1 MKHESLIDCYKTD
14 TTYLSDESKMVVL
27 DIITRIDTINQMAKN
42 DIIIFADSQIV
53 AERHILGEV
62 TRWLALWDAD
72 YNYHE
77 GVHTP
82 SDTLPFYW
90 MSFTS
95 DVAMLTLKTKSEI
108 NNQ

>member
-1 MKHESLIDCYKTD
+1 MKNTSLIECYTAD
-14 TTYLSDESKMVVL
+14 TTYLSDEAKMIVL

-53 AERHILGEV
+53 VDRHILGEV
-62 TRWLALWDAD
+62 TRWLALWDASYD
-72 YNYHE
+72 HHE

-90 MSFTS
+90 MAFTS

-108 NNQ
+108 TNQ